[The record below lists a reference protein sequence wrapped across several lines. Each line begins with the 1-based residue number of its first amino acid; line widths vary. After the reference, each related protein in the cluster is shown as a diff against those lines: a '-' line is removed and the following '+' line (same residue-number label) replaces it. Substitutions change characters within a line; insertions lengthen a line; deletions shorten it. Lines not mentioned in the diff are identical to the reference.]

1 MFILPD
7 PWNQYTYFLMDYIPT
22 SPSGSDTRDQRND
35 RTDKKEVRYTKEEK
49 ILYASYE
56 IVKKK

>member
-1 MFILPD
+1 
-7 PWNQYTYFLMDYIPT
+7 MDYIPT
-22 SPSGSDTRDQRND
+22 SPSGTDTRDQRND

-56 IVKKK
+56 IAKK